1 MRVISRVSAQGGFNV
16 KTKGGGVHR
25 LYNMKNEGL
34 GKTQTEEFHEK
45 TNVSH
50 PFKTLSGGNL
60 KSLAS
65 AKIKA
70 MKAKKYISLSI

>member
-1 MRVISRVSAQGGFNV
+1 MRVIGRVSAQGGFNV
-16 KTKGGGVHR
+16 NKRGGAVHR
-25 LYNMKNEGL
+25 LYNMRTEGL

-45 TNVSH
+45 TNPSH

-70 MKAKKYISLSI
+70 GKMKKYISLSV